1 MRHDDTIRL
10 TLATLG
16 LVVGVVASAHAA
28 VLSVEAGTR
37 YQTMRGFGASTAWGS
52 TMSAADAD
60 LLWSTTKGAGLSL
73 HRIRIAPDQT
83 TSETNIA
90 KLAIA
95 RGATIWA
102 TPWTPAS
109 SMKAGEKKTNVMG
122 LLVKHQEYADKLLA
136 FVKNMKNG
144 GVPIYAISA
153 QNEPDASVDYESC
166 KINPDSMA
174 LWVGKYLG
182 PTFAGSGVKVM
193 SPESQNWYGLANYWP
208 KLKANADFMKYA
220 DIIATHEYGGNV
232 QTAASA
238 VAEIKTSGKDFWETE
253 IYDMNGTADV
263 GMGSALR
270 VYALIHEALTAAN
283 MNAWHYWWVYP
294 STTDN
299 GALWDKATNK
309 ATKRLWVMGNF
320 SRFVRPGYVRI
331 GATASPAT
339 GVTASAYLGEAD
351 ERIVIVVA
359 NTNSSTTSQSFSI
372 AGRGATNVTPWVT
385 DDSRSLVSSTS
396 IKPALPLSYPQTS
409 STFSFDLPAKSVTT
423 FVVELMSTAVRRPE
437 TGARSFKIVP
447 VPGGCRIALA
457 SHEPG
462 VVELRTLS
470 GEVVSSRTL
479 EEGESDVFL
488 PARNG
493 AGVRVVRVVQG
504 ASDRSERVLL
514 SP

>member
-1 MRHDDTIRL
+1 MRHIETARRFLTIAVL
-10 TLATLG
+10 LG
-16 LVVGVVASAHAA
+16 LVASAY
-28 VLSVEAGTR
+28 SAGISIDPGTK

-52 TMSAADAD
+52 SMSAADAD
-60 LLWSTTKGAGLSL
+60 LLWSTTTGAGLSL

-136 FVKNMKNG
+136 FVKNMKNS

-208 KLKANADFMKYA
+208 KLKASADAMKYM
-220 DIIATHEYGGNV
+220 DIVATHEYGGNV

-309 ATKRLWVMGNF
+309 ATKRLWVMGNY

-339 GVTASAYLGEAD
+339 GVTASAYLGGAD
-351 ERIVIVVA
+351 EKIVIVAA
-359 NTNSSTTSQSFSI
+359 NTNSSASTQSFTI
-372 AGRGATNVTPWVT
+372 TGRGSTKVTPWVT
-385 DDSRSLVSSTS
+385 DDSRSLVSLPS
-396 IKPALPLSYPQTS
+396 ITPALPLSYPVPS
-409 STFSFDLPAKSVTT
+409 SSFSFDLPPKSVTT
-423 FVVELMSTAVRRPE
+423 LVVELMSTSVHRP
-437 TGARSFKIVP
+437 GSVASSFRLVP
-447 VPGGCRIALA
+447 VSGGCKVMLA
-457 SHEPG
+457 SREPG

-470 GEVVSSRTL
+470 GKVVESRAI
-479 EEGESDVFL
+479 EEGRSEIFL
-488 PARNG
+488 PVRSD
-493 AGVRVVRVVQG
+493 AGVRIVRVVQG
-504 ASDRSERVLL
+504 ASDRSERFLQ